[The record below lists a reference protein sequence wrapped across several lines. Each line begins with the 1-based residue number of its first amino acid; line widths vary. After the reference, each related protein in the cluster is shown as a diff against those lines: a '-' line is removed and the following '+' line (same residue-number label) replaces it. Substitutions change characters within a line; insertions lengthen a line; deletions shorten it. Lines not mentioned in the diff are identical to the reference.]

1 MMVRTVHVAG
11 VLLSAL
17 LVSLVGSDSAGVA
30 AEARMTAA
38 AGAARKYQQAMLD
51 KDWKT
56 ICGARTELLRG
67 GGVAECL
74 DRAEGLGLDDHGHLR
89 TSIGSVF
96 EVEAAGPH
104 PAGVGL
110 RLPLHEVDT
119 HYAVRLVPGDGS
131 TWLIDQSFLLDT
143 SVGAGVE
150 AIREGLQAG

>member
-38 AGAARKYQQAMLD
+38 AGAARNYQQAMLE

-56 ICGARTELLRG
+56 ICEARTELLRG
-67 GGVAECL
+67 GSVADCL
-74 DRAEGLGLDDHGHLR
+74 DGTEGLGLDDYGHLR
-89 TSIGSVF
+89 ISIGSVF

-110 RLPLHEVDT
+110 RISLHEVDM
-119 HYAVRLVPGDGS
+119 HYAVRVVPGDGS
-131 TWLIDQSFLLDT
+131 IWLIDQSFVLDT

-150 AIREGLQAG
+150 DIREGLQAG